1 MENFLNRL
9 LAGDIAE
16 KNKILEKYVD
26 GEQYIV
32 LTCIMEKADGSQA
45 LEEVNYFEKVLEG
58 LYPAKKVFEYAK
70 ESTYLIKVKHTE
82 AYTQTL
88 SLLSRELPDHGLFYL
103 IGVSSFYSD
112 SRKFKNACEESWNA
126 LNSCNINFFENNG
139 CICFYGEKGVEGSN
153 HMEVCVKDI
162 ELIVNTLCTCNMK
175 GIQDHL
181 DRIISPNKEKSY
193 IVQKE
198 LYNYLMSIF
207 YAVVNSQKMN
217 PEEILSMSFNQYV
230 SGFKEVYGI
239 KLLHKKVIEN
249 YVRLIIETSK
259 GKEERIDRIIEY
271 IKDNYGKQISL
282 QRIADEFDMSSTYF
296 SQYFKKCTGT
306 NFIDFV
312 RDIRIKNAKEILK
325 NENITICE
333 VAQRTGFDTVNTFI
347 RIFKKLTGITPGEYK
362 STIGVSA

>member
-16 KNKILEKYVD
+16 GNKILEKYVD

-32 LTCIMEKADGSQA
+32 LTCIMEKEDGSQA
-45 LEEVNYFEKVLEG
+45 LGEINHFEKVLEG
-58 LYPAKKVFEYAK
+58 YYPVKKVFKYAK
-70 ESTYLIKVKHTE
+70 ETTYLIKVKHTE

-88 SLLSRELPDHGLFYL
+88 SLLSRKLPDHGLFYL
-103 IGVSSFYSD
+103 IGVSSPYSD
-112 SRKFKNACEESWNA
+112 SRQFKIAYEESWGA

-139 CICFYGEKGVEGSN
+139 GICFYGEKSVEGCS

-162 ELIVNTLCTCNMK
+162 ELIANTLCTYNIE
-175 GIQDHL
+175 GVQDHL
-181 DRIISPNKEKSY
+181 DRIICKNKEKSY

-239 KLLHKKVIEN
+239 KLLYKKVMEN
-249 YVRLIIETSK
+249 YVRLTIETSK

-282 QRIADEFDMSSTYF
+282 QQIADEFDMSFTYF

-312 RDIRIKNAKEILK
+312 RDIRIKKAKEILK
-325 NENITICE
+325 NENISINE

-362 STIGVSA
+362 NSARASA